1 MVRSSWEPPT
11 HRKNSDT
18 IDPSTIQSINIM
30 APINN
35 ITNMM
40 IQLVLVV
47 LCCCAATIECQV
59 PSNSGIGAT
68 FVELD
73 GNELQLARV
82 AHANGVRG
90 IIIDGIGTLS
100 GSILSNGSCITQQE
114 SLQLGSLVEVR
125 RSIYLSLMIDH
136 ERAIIILNRS
146 IVDVDRARVE
156 DASLRRTLVDRS
168 QLSVRVGSDLW
179 TGVRA
184 AARPLGSRGLQSA
197 AQGLW
202 RQRSYEH
209 AVIAHRIQAS
219 SSQPIQFD

>member
-40 IQLVLVV
+40 IQLVLLV

-125 RSIYLSLMIDH
+125 RSIYLSL
-136 ERAIIILNRS
+136 S
-146 IVDVDRARVE
+146 IE
-156 DASLRRTLVDRS
+156 HDRS
-168 QLSVRVGSDLW
+168 RESHHH
-179 TGVRA
+179 T
-184 AARPLGSRGLQSA
+184 QS
-197 AQGLW
+197 
-202 RQRSYEH
+202 
-209 AVIAHRIQAS
+209 
-219 SSQPIQFD
+219 FDS